1 MDEIISLVWNPR
13 RGQDTEH
20 HSGRGEYSITH
31 GGCNRRAI
39 KAEATRRE
47 ARSAWLFEEWK
58 ARVNRH
64 SEALIDLYYLSYDNC

>member
-1 MDEIISLVWNPR
+1 MDGEDSFAWNPQQ
-13 RGQDTEH
+13 GQDTEH

-39 KAEATRRE
+39 KAEVSQRGKRA
-47 ARSAWLFEEWK
+47 AWLFADWK

-64 SEALIDLYYLSYDNC
+64 SEALIDLYYMSYDNC